1 MWALY
6 SMLRVWCVLIRE
18 QHSNLRRI
26 TLASLWRIDWRKYMR
41 ESDQEVVVGFTLRCG
56 WLRVGWWTRRWTA
69 ELNFRYILEGEKQDL
84 LWARNEGDKT
94 TEMPPGIFLEQLRG
108 LRSLYWGRWK
118 GRTGF
123 GGQIESPIWGVNET
137 SNWRCQDPSL
147 ERRMEIWLENVNL
160 SVFST

>member
-6 SMLRVWCVLIRE
+6 SMLRVWRVLIRE

-94 TEMPPGIFLEQLRG
+94 TEMPPGVFLEQLRG
-108 LRSLYWGRWK
+108 LSHSTEGDGREEQVLGGRLRVPFEVSMRHPTGDVKIQVWSVEWK
-118 GRTGF
+118 F
-123 GGQIESPIWGVNET
+123 G
-137 SNWRCQDPSL
+137 
-147 ERRMEIWLENVNL
+147 
-160 SVFST
+160 